1 MSKSIAPAVGADWTK
16 LLADPDIASHLGTL
30 LQVYRESPAGQRD
43 EALVKAMRQIKNLAK
58 GRKAKP
64 EQVPEGLP
72 VSPNVPEAQPVAA
85 ALKATPPF
93 EPDIFTPSW
102 GEDRRR
108 YPRMKCFV
116 AVEIRMEGA
125 SVPIWGNL
133 SNASLGG
140 CLVETSTSLD
150 IGEKLNIG
158 LWVANGEIWVK
169 GLVLSGM
176 VTRSNPSFGLRVKFS
191 ELDTAER
198 ETLRQFLQ
206 YVANTTKNYQ
216 RQDNYLTQM
225 KR

>member
-1 MSKSIAPAVGADWTK
+1 MTKPMTPGAGADWTK

-30 LQVYRESPAGQRD
+30 LQIYRESPPGERD
-43 EALVKAMRQIKNLAK
+43 EALLKAMRQIKNLAK
-58 GRKAKP
+58 GRTADAKP
-64 EQVPEGLP
+64 TAEISSASPSVPEP
-72 VSPNVPEAQPVAA
+72 QPVAA
-85 ALKATPPF
+85 TLKSTPPF

-116 AVEIRMEGA
+116 AVEIRVEG
-125 SVPIWGNL
+125 SSIPIWGNL

-140 CLVETSTSLD
+140 CLVETSTALD
-150 IGEKLNIG
+150 AGKKLSIG
-158 LWVANGEIWVK
+158 LWIANGEIWVK

-176 VTRSNPSFGLRVKFS
+176 VTRSNPTFGVRIKFS
-191 ELDTAER
+191 DLETTER

-216 RQDNYLTQM
+216 RQDSYLAQM